1 MTALISLEVSN
12 SQRQKVGWG
21 YQGLTEWDGE
31 LLFNEYR
38 VSVWDDE
45 KFLEMDGGDD
55 RTAV

>member
-1 MTALISLEVSN
+1 M
-12 SQRQKVGWG
+12 
-21 YQGLTEWDGE
+21 TEWDRE

-55 RTAV
+55 RTTT